1 MALPIDKQANVV
13 RGIVDDRVTFAEE
26 ENVIFIGEVISEDE
40 KQRIENA
47 ISPEEIFNPDQK
59 VTQVNVAE

>member
-13 RGIVDDRVTFAEE
+13 RGIVDTRVTFAEE
-26 ENVIFIGEVISEDE
+26 ENVMFIGEVISEDE

-59 VTQVNVAE
+59 VTQINVAS

>member
-13 RGIVDDRVTFAEE
+13 RGIVDNRVTFAEE

>member
-59 VTQVNVAE
+59 VTQINVAS